1 MRSLG
6 ERLLELRERYV
17 KGGGTLVMMCAKKQ
31 DEFDAIL
38 FDYPPFWNGVSP
50 REVRLVKTVAIER
63 AAVRELRKEGKL

>member
-1 MRSLG
+1 
-6 ERLLELRERYV
+6 
-17 KGGGTLVMMCAKKQ
+17 MMCAKKQ